1 MTDDVQ
7 QAVDH
12 YKKLSG
18 TTTLKHARTPYC
30 PEGSLLPAS
39 DEEKG
44 ELESS
49 ACSILMKNLWAA
61 LLARP
66 CIMRAVCRLAGR
78 VSKWTR
84 NDDRRLKRLM
94 EYIAGSKNYM
104 LKAIV
109 SDDPKDLELWYFA
122 DADLAG
128 DPEDTK
134 SISGGIL

>member
-1 MTDDVQ
+1 
-7 QAVDH
+7 
-12 YKKLSG
+12 
-18 TTTLKHARTPYC
+18 
-30 PEGSLLPAS
+30 
-39 DEEKG
+39 
-44 ELESS
+44 
-49 ACSILMKNLWAA
+49 
-61 LLARP
+61 
-66 CIMRAVCRLAGR
+66 MRAVCRLAGR

-109 SDDPKDLELWYFA
+109 SDDPKDQELWYFA

-134 SISGGIL
+134 STSGGGIL

>member
-1 MTDDVQ
+1 MK
-7 QAVDH
+7 
-12 YKKLSG
+12 Y
-18 TTTLKHARTPYC
+18 ARTPYC
-30 PEGSLLPAS
+30 PEGSLLPAN

-49 ACSILMKNLWAA
+49 ACSIRMKNLWAA
-61 LLARP
+61 RLARP

-109 SDDPKDLELWYFA
+109 SDDPKDLKLWYFA

-128 DPEDTK
+128 DPKTQ
-134 SISGGIL
+134 SQFQGGIL